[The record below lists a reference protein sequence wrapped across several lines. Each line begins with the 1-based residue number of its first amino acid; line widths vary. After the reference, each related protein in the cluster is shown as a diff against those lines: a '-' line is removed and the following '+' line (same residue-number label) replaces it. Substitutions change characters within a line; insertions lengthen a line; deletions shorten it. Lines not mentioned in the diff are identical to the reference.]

1 MRQRALLVLT
11 ISIIAAIALFIPLHR
26 LHASPGVYYVD
37 AVNGN
42 DATGDGSQA
51 RPWRTI
57 TYALS
62 RVSSGDTI
70 RVLTGTYNI
79 ALGEA
84 FPLNLPPGVSLIGSG
99 RDATVISGQST
110 SAVLYIGSE
119 TTHIL
124 SNTMVSNLTL
134 QGGSVGLDI
143 YATAGVTVAPSIA
156 GLRVRG
162 NKIGIR
168 MQTSDVYQY
177 GATIAPVISGTE
189 AVSNTQD
196 GIYIRSYGYFSASR
210 VAPVIQ
216 GSIVRGNG
224 RYGIYVEAT
233 AVGANGTSATP
244 RILAT
249 RIAQNGEHGIFSTGT
264 YQGWAQPQI
273 ERSWITD
280 NKGYGFYWVNGI
292 NGGNLN
298 GGITNTVISR
308 NGGGGIYLD
317 APSNW
322 TTGSFRIVN
331 DTITDNARYGIY
343 WVRSTRLSPLV
354 VNTILWNPDADD
366 LYSTG
371 DPWTTGEVKYCDIED
386 GDFNGAFGNFSADP
400 LFVDDTHI
408 GACSPAMNAG
418 AAMYAPA
425 VDIDGDPRPLG
436 SAPDVG
442 ADEYEAPCLLRV
454 SKSASQAQARLG
466 DVLTY
471 TIRLTNTTPTTSLNV
486 LVTDVLPLP
495 LEFGAAWA
503 SQGAPVYASGVLT
516 WSGAIGPGATVN
528 IGLQAR
534 VVRGSNLVN
543 EVLADTGTL
552 GLYRAVCRTLVEP
565 ARVFLPFT
573 ARNYCTGPII
583 DDFSDPASGW
593 PVGSTSY
600 WSFGYVNGEYR
611 MYAKQDNV
619 FGAVTRGDGPKG
631 SLIFEVDVRRA
642 SAETGSMGIMYGL
655 TPDWSQFYTF
665 EIYPDT
671 REYAVFRFSDG
682 RWYLLA
688 HGTSYAIRTGQSTN
702 RLRMVM
708 IPPTVLN
715 LYVNG
720 VHVASPEAY
729 NPYEGYRVGLVAG
742 ADAAGFDA
750 RFDNYKLVPEG
761 CPENPPA
768 ALRSAFPPLFEGQ
781 RDTGWRKGGLP
792 EE

>member
-1 MRQRALLVLT
+1 MRRNVVL
-11 ISIIAAIALFIPLHR
+11 ILMIPIIAAIALSIPLPR
-26 LHASPGVYYVD
+26 SLASPGVYYVD

-42 DATGDGSQA
+42 DTTGDGSQA

-70 RVLTGTYNI
+70 RVLTGTYNVT
-79 ALGEA
+79 LGEA

-99 RDATVISGQST
+99 RDATIISGQST
-110 SAVLYIGSE
+110 SAVLYIRGD

-124 SNTMVSNLTL
+124 SNTVVSHLTL
-134 QGGSVGLDI
+134 EGGKVGLDI
-143 YATAGVTVAPSIA
+143 DATNNITVAPSIIDV
-156 GLRVRG
+156 RVRG
-162 NKIGIR
+162 NETGIR
-168 MQTSDVYQY
+168 MQTGGGYQP
-177 GATIAPVISGTE
+177 GATVAPVISGTE

-196 GIYIRSYGYFSASR
+196 GIYIGSYGYFSASR
-210 VAPVIQ
+210 VEPVIQ
-216 GSIVRGNG
+216 GSIVRRNG
-224 RYGIYVEAT
+224 RYGVYVEVT
-233 AVGANGTSATP
+233 GVDTQGASATP

-249 RIAQNGEHGIFSTGT
+249 RITQNGENGIFSIVR
-264 YQGWAQPQI
+264 YQGRVQPQI

-280 NKGYGFYWVNGI
+280 NKGFGFSWVNML
-292 NGGNLN
+292 NMGNLN

-308 NGGGGIYLD
+308 NEGGGIYLD
-317 APSNW
+317 SL
-322 TTGSFRIVN
+322 GSFRVVN
-331 DTITDNARYGIY
+331 STITDNARFGIY
-343 WVRSTRLSPLV
+343 WSRNTPSGPLV
-354 VNTILWNPDADD
+354 VNSILWNPNADD

-386 GDFNGAFGNFSADP
+386 GDFSGASGNFSADP
-400 LFVDDTHI
+400 LFVDDYHI
-408 GACSPAMNAG
+408 GVCSPAMNAG
-418 AAMYAPA
+418 AATYAPA

-442 ADEYEAPCLLRV
+442 ADEYEALCALSV
-454 SKSASQAQARLG
+454 SKSASQAQVRPG

-471 TIRLTNTTPTTSLNV
+471 TIWLTNTTPTTPLNV

-534 VVRGSNLVN
+534 VVRGGTTVNN
-543 EVLADTGTL
+543 EVLADTGAL
-552 GLYRAVCRTLVEP
+552 GLYGAVCRTLVEP

-583 DDFSDPASGW
+583 DDFSNPASGW

-611 MYAKQDNV
+611 MYAKQAEV

-631 SLIFEVDVRRA
+631 SLIFEVDVRRV

-671 REYAVFRFSDG
+671 REYAVFRFSNG
-682 RWYLLA
+682 RWSLLTY
-688 HGTSYAIRTGQSTN
+688 GTSSAIRTGQSTN

-720 VHVASPEAY
+720 VYVASPEAY

-768 ALRSAFPPLFEGQ
+768 ALQGAFTVPFEAR
-781 RDTGWRKGGLP
+781 RDAEWRRGPSPTK
-792 EE
+792 